1 MVGALEWEDSDSCAS
16 PAPPT
21 QKVYCCNEELWVK
34 AGLKGSAWRPLRS
47 LPNCEAMVALME
59 YLVAHEAQ
67 GREGFGW
74 PSPQLLVLRGGKW
87 GLLHTNSM
95 PSTDSRVLH
104 RRAGHTIEALLRS
117 IKQTICLKFGQM
129 LPSSN
134 IFRVINAISGV
145 ILASVTT
152 RALS

>member
-87 GLLHTNSM
+87 GLLHTNST
-95 PSTDSRVLH
+95 PSTDIRVLH
-104 RRAGHTIEALLRS
+104 RRAGQTREAQS
-117 IKQTICLKFGQM
+117 IKRIFFEIWTNASLIKW
-129 LPSSN
+129 N
-134 IFRVINAISGV
+134 IFRAINAISGV

-152 RALS
+152 RA